1 MATEASKEIRN
12 DSIKE
17 IKGKVCKSVEESK
30 VKRNKTTKQERNTE
44 EETQLIK
51 RVPRG
56 VGRPKR
62 FTPTKLRNRIN
73 DYFAWCEKKQ
83 TYPNIKGMMLHLGM
97 SRDQW
102 YQYEKY
108 PEMRPIL
115 EWARDAME
123 AWSMND
129 LWNTG
134 SSNTNKQLVAK
145 VNHGWA
151 EEKTITHIS
160 MDKGQAMARLEA
172 LAPMLLEAL
181 KSQLVLN
188 QLTQIPEIIEA
199 EVA

>member
-1 MATEASKEIRN
+1 MRGILPKNSS
-12 DSIKE
+12 DSE
-17 IKGKVCKSVEESK
+17 TVETRK
-30 VKRNKTTKQERNTE
+30 VKRNKYTKKVQVMDED
-44 EETQLIK
+44 TQTIV

-73 DYFAWCEKKQ
+73 DYFTWCEKKD

-123 AWSMND
+123 AWTMND
-129 LWNTG
+129 LWKTQT
-134 SSNTNKQLVAK
+134 SNTNKQLVSK
-145 VNHGWA
+145 VNFGWQ
-151 EEKTITHIS
+151 EEKVVTHIS
-160 MDKGQAMARLEA
+160 MDKQTAIARLEA
-172 LAPMLLEAL
+172 LAPVLLEVF
-181 KSQLVLN
+181 KNQILVN
-188 QLTQIPEIIEA
+188 QLALPEPIDV
-199 EVA
+199 EVEDVTIRQLN